1 MRKLYEVTDIAEIV
15 SWLHELIAGVKV
27 ARSNAKFDVDSDS
40 DDPDYVPGLDEFDS
54 DNSDSSDDSEDDS
67 EDDSAHDSAG
77 DSGDDSAHDSAGD
90 SGDDIGVSLSSSFG
104 HARYCVVFMFSLGL
118 SSRCGCFFLPIS

>member
-77 DSGDDSAHDSAGD
+77 DSGDD
-90 SGDDIGVSLSSSFG
+90 IGVSLSSSFG